1 MIHWCVSG
9 KSSHEVVNISL
20 QFKYNC
26 CSSCSV
32 GISLGLLAGSKLLT
46 VCVPF
51 LFKGAI
57 DTMTTLNMDTAPD
70 AVLSTATA
78 MLLGCKSG
86 LDLAYLNLI

>member
-1 MIHWCVSG
+1 M
-9 KSSHEVVNISL
+9 
-20 QFKYNC
+20 
-26 CSSCSV
+26 

>member
-1 MIHWCVSG
+1 
-9 KSSHEVVNISL
+9 L
-20 QFKYNC
+20 FFKYIFTI
-26 CSSCSV
+26 SCRV

-51 LFKGAI
+51 LFKGAV

-78 MLLGCKSG
+78 LMLGCMSI
-86 LDLAYLNLI
+86 Y

>member
-1 MIHWCVSG
+1 VSLAII
-9 KSSHEVVNISL
+9 EVNCSLNIYL
-20 QFKYNC
+20 LYPC
-26 CSSCSV
+26 RV

-51 LFKGAI
+51 LFKGAV

-78 MLLGCKSG
+78 LMLGCKSI
-86 LDLAYLNLI
+86 YQPMYQNKS